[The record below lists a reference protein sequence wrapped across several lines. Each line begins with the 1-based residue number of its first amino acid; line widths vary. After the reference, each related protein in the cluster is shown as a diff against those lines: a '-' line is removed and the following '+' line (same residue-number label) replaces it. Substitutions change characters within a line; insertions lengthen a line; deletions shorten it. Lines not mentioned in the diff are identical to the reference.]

1 MPEISEAVTDKI
13 RQYWQAVNYLSAG
26 QIYLQANPLMFN
38 AEIKNWKYKR
48 AR

>member
-1 MPEISEAVTDKI
+1 MQEISEAVTEKI

-26 QIYLQANPLMFN
+26 QVYLQANPLLLN
-38 AEIKNWKYKR
+38 PEIKKWKFKG

>member
-1 MPEISEAVTDKI
+1 MQEISEAVTDKI
-13 RQYWQAVNYLSAG
+13 RQYWQAVNYLFAG

-38 AEIKNWKYKR
+38 AEIKNWKYKG